1 MDISSTS
8 TVSAA
13 EVSTSAS
20 QTQKTTSK
28 SDSSFKDEMKKVSDT
43 ENKETEKT
51 EEETNQKTDTV
62 ENKTDEKSEQD
73 DNSKPNNEQNQKL
86 SGEISMV
93 AGQNQLNQ
101 NRNLDMQNNNIQAL
115 MDANARLAD
124 ITRLGSG
131 LGEAKVD
138 YSNINMSADDAKF
151 FSDLVQNTDKT
162 LQGVVNDLKT
172 GAEQNVQKASQ
183 HVKVSASLMNALN
196 DAVKNNQPV
205 RINLD
210 KDVSIII
217 KVDKD
222 GALSATFIPGDKA
235 VEEYLRQNISTLRQ
249 RFDEQELSYRD
260 LSYSRQKQNQ
270 EQHQEQNRRNKENAD
285 E

>member
-8 TVSAA
+8 SATATAA
-13 EVSTSAS
+13 EVSTSS
-20 QTQKTTSK
+20 QSQKTSSK
-28 SDSSFKDEMKKVSDT
+28 SNSSFKDEMKKVSES
-43 ENKETEKT
+43 ENKEAEKT
-51 EEETNQKTDTV
+51 EQETEQKTEAVD
-62 ENKTDEKSEQD
+62 NKTDDKSNEQKD
-73 DNSKPNNEQNQKL
+73 QEQNQNQTLK
-86 SGEISMV
+86 GEVNMV
-93 AGQNQLNQ
+93 AGQNQQLAMLNGQ
-101 NRNLDMQNNNIQAL
+101 NLQNNNIQTL
-115 MDANARLAD
+115 LDANMQLSN
-124 ITRLGSG
+124 ITKMGSG
-131 LGEAKVD
+131 LLEAKVD

-162 LQGVVNDLKT
+162 LQGVVNDLKS
-172 GAEQNVQKASQ
+172 GVEQNVQKAAQ
-183 HVKVSASLMNALN
+183 HVKVSSTLMTALN
-196 DAVKNNQPV
+196 DAVKSNQPV

-210 KDVSIII
+210 KDVSIIL

-270 EQHQEQNRRNKENAD
+270 EQNRRNNKEKDN

>member
-8 TVSAA
+8 SATA
-13 EVSTSAS
+13 TATEASTSS
-20 QTQKTTSK
+20 QSQKTSSK
-28 SDSSFKDEMKKVSDT
+28 SNSSFKDEMKKVSET

-51 EEETNQKTDTV
+51 EQETEQKTEAVD
-62 ENKTDEKSEQD
+62 NKTDDKSNEQKD
-73 DNSKPNNEQNQKL
+73 QEQNQNQTLK
-86 SGEISMV
+86 GEVNMI
-93 AGQNQLNQ
+93 AGQNRQPVMLNNVQ
-101 NRNLDMQNNNIQAL
+101 NMQNNNIQTL
-115 MDANARLAD
+115 LDANMQLSN
-124 ITRLGSG
+124 ITKMGSG
-131 LGEAKVD
+131 LLEAKVD

-162 LQGVVNDLKT
+162 LQGVVNDLKN
-172 GAEQNVQKASQ
+172 GVEQNVQKAAQ
-183 HVKVSASLMNALN
+183 HVKVSSTLMTALN
-196 DAVKNNQPV
+196 DAVKSNQPV

-210 KDVSIII
+210 KDVSIIL

-270 EQHQEQNRRNKENAD
+270 EQNRRNNKEKDN

>member
-8 TVSAA
+8 SATATAA
-13 EVSTSAS
+13 EVSTSS
-20 QTQKTTSK
+20 QSQKTSSK
-28 SDSSFKDEMKKVSDT
+28 SNSSFKDEMKKVSES
-43 ENKETEKT
+43 ENKEAEKT
-51 EEETNQKTDTV
+51 EQETEQKTEAVD
-62 ENKTDEKSEQD
+62 NKTEDKSNEQKD
-73 DNSKPNNEQNQKL
+73 QEQNQNQTLK
-86 SGEISMV
+86 GEVNMV
-93 AGQNQLNQ
+93 AGQNQQLAMLNGQ
-101 NRNLDMQNNNIQAL
+101 NLQNNNIQTL
-115 MDANARLAD
+115 LDANMQLSN
-124 ITRLGSG
+124 ITKMGSG
-131 LGEAKVD
+131 LLEAKVD

-162 LQGVVNDLKT
+162 LQGVVNDLKS
-172 GAEQNVQKASQ
+172 GVEQNVQKAAQ
-183 HVKVSASLMNALN
+183 HVKVSSTLMTALN
-196 DAVKNNQPV
+196 DAVKSNQPV

-210 KDVSIII
+210 KDVSIIL

-270 EQHQEQNRRNKENAD
+270 EQNRRNNKEKDN

>member
-8 TVSAA
+8 SATATAA
-13 EVSTSAS
+13 EVSTSS
-20 QTQKTTSK
+20 QSQKTSSK
-28 SDSSFKDEMKKVSDT
+28 SNSSFKDEMKKVSES
-43 ENKETEKT
+43 ENKEAEKT
-51 EEETNQKTDTV
+51 EQETEQKTEAVD
-62 ENKTDEKSEQD
+62 NKTDDKSNEQKD
-73 DNSKPNNEQNQKL
+73 QEQNQNQTLK
-86 SGEISMV
+86 GEVNMV
-93 AGQNQLNQ
+93 AGQNQQLAMLNGQ
-101 NRNLDMQNNNIQAL
+101 NLQNNNIQTL
-115 MDANARLAD
+115 LDANMQLSN
-124 ITRLGSG
+124 ITKMGSG
-131 LGEAKVD
+131 LLEAKVD

-162 LQGVVNDLKT
+162 LQGVVNDLKS
-172 GAEQNVQKASQ
+172 GVEQNVQKAAQ
-183 HVKVSASLMNALN
+183 HVKVSSTLMTALN
-196 DAVKNNQPV
+196 DAVKSNQPV

-210 KDVSIII
+210 KDVSIIL

-270 EQHQEQNRRNKENAD
+270 EQNRRNNKEND
-285 E
+285 NE